1 MFNIGCHLSTAKGYY
16 RMGKEALSINAN
28 TFQFFTRNPRGG
40 KAKKVNYDDMRLLIE
55 LAESNNFATLM
66 AHAPYTMNA
75 CSVEQGIRNFA
86 LQVMQED
93 LETLENLPNTY
104 YVFHPGSH
112 SGQGVERGI
121 FLIANMLNAAL
132 TEEQKTTVL
141 LETMSGKG
149 TEIGKTF
156 EELNAIIQLLDQKEK
171 IGVCLDT
178 CHVFDGG
185 YDVANNLDGVLTEFD
200 DKIGLEFLKAVHC
213 NDSLNIL
220 GSHKDRHACIG
231 KGTIGI
237 DGMSRII
244 NHPVLKKLPFYLE
257 TPNDVPGYAEEISV
271 LRKLYIE

>member
-1 MFNIGCHLSTAKGYY
+1 MLNIGCHLSTAKGYY

>member
-16 RMGKEALSINAN
+16 HMGEEALHIGAN

-40 KAKKVNYDDMRLLIE
+40 KAKQVNFEDMKLLIA
-55 LAESNNFATLM
+55 LAEHNNFATLM

-75 CSVEQGIRNFA
+75 CSADAGIRDFA
-86 LQVMQED
+86 LQIMQED
-93 LETLENLPNTY
+93 LATLENLPDVN

-220 GSHKDRHACIG
+220 GSHKDRHAGIG
-231 KGTIGI
+231 KGTIGL
-237 DGMSRII
+237 DAMSRII
-244 NHPVLKKLPFYLE
+244 NHPALKKLPFYLE
-257 TPNDVPGYAEEISV
+257 TPNDVLGYAEEIGL
-271 LRKLYIE
+271 LRKMYIE